1 MTITKYRP
9 TKHLLRDMFSPVG
22 FDSMMNNLFTE
33 DSMVSEFQ
41 PVVDVS
47 ENENQ
52 YMIQASIP
60 GVKKNEITLDVKDN
74 VLTISGERKSEIE
87 SQDSKVLVSEIRY
100 GRFSRTFH
108 LPDMVNH
115 DKIEAKFEDGILNV
129 MIPKTEKAKPKSIAI
144 K

>member
-1 MTITKYRP
+1 
-9 TKHLLRDMFSPVG
+9 
-22 FDSMMNNLFTE
+22 
-33 DSMVSEFQ
+33 MVSEFQ